1 MASPRYQSVSGNSEA
16 SDRFRKDLDTMFET
30 LREGLAKRGEI
41 ALATQKAKDDY
52 ELGLMAEER
61 QLAER
66 RFQEE
71 RSQSLYEERRDEGRA
86 YQKKT
91 DDMARFQAA
100 KDHFAKQGGS
110 PDDML
115 KIIKDITGAES
126 SSFDDVMGSG
136 KLSDVIAKINFE
148 SVEMAKAAAKS
159 QKTEDAISTY
169 KDRILSVGGEVPD
182 QGEMSNGDY
191 RNLLIKTFANEDLNN
206 AQRKTKASNRTQ
218 LEINAGRAGVDIVG
232 EDGNPRSDSDIVKDL
247 DAKGEQDVL
256 EQAARADAA
265 GEAADLKKEAEDQK
279 LTGALEALKD
289 WADPASL
296 AKAREIVLAFR
307 NKRLDRD
314 HINRSIKVAED
325 INDVLSSKKETKA
338 ISLKAILGDKAF
350 RDKLVGANA
359 MTPQESEMF
368 DEKDGFEKAYRA
380 FKSSLERGGIERFN
394 AFDSMYSQEVAA
406 KTATMEDADPNQVQ
420 SIEKILQQADLSK
433 LLKKEAAIEKL
444 YDDKRNATYKWLPS
458 RMVGSWGVAPLTPA
472 PAPQGQGQGAP
483 APAGAGASTSAPPAV
498 GASLPLA
505 PAVYGREGAAD
516 EFKRGVVRGYEG
528 LKGTAKAAAEMG
540 ADLLRG
546 NDADVAVKPPLE
558 EAEAFDPESITKDD
572 AAGLFAKIQGSS
584 IPLSSR
590 VGMRPERLKAVKEY
604 GTSGGGDERRKVETS
619 MLSLDKMND
628 ESVLNQDDLRRSKAW
643 GRHASGPDKV
653 TGSGLSGMI
662 NLVNPWSPGNLANI
676 VASRNPD
683 GSVTDARAYFGKA
696 LDEDA
701 LKRDNLIRK
710 YKSLDQG
717 LTPTQRVL
725 QNLRGEKAVAAAK
738 KLGLPTGALRSKVA
752 ERDKANSSF
761 NKEYQTENVHETWE
775 KKYAEEGLPFSDDW
789 TDVRHYGSHRSSV
802 MSGFDRFSLI
812 ESIIPSVP
820 TEQNLPSNE
829 ELFERWQQ
837 QKPLPNVPIHRQ
849 GNLGR
854 TTREAALEQSDLSIP
869 MAPMPPKP
877 TSANLGVTED
887 QRRLALQMQAQR
899 EAQMRLDRQA
909 AIEEEKRAEN
919 EAYWSNRLLSPSD
932 PFRNR

>member
-16 SDRFRKDLDTMFET
+16 SDRFRKELDTMFET

-41 ALATQKAKDDY
+41 ALATQKAKDDF

-61 QLAER
+61 QLAEK

-110 PDDML
+110 PDDMQ
-115 KIIKDITGAES
+115 KIIKDITGSES

-136 KLSDVIAKINFE
+136 KLGDVIASINAK
-148 SVEMAKAAAKS
+148 SVEMAKASAKS
-159 QKTEDAISTY
+159 QKTEDAISAY

-182 QGEMSNGDY
+182 QGEMSDDGYKD
-191 RNLLIKTFANEDLNN
+191 LLIKTFANEDLKNT
-206 AQRKTKASNRTQ
+206 QRKTKASNRTQ
-218 LEINAGRAGVDIVG
+218 LEINAGRAGVPIKDK
-232 EDGNPRSDSDIVKDL
+232 DGNPRSDSDIVKDL
-247 DAKGEQDVL
+247 NAKGEQDVL

-406 KTATMEDADPNQVQ
+406 KTEAMEDADPSQVQ
-420 SIEKILQQADLSK
+420 SIEQILQQANLSK

-444 YDDKRNATYKWLPS
+444 YDDKRNAAYKWLPS
-458 RMVGSWGVAPLTPA
+458 RMVGSWGVVPLTPAPA

-483 APAGAGASTSAPPAV
+483 APAGAGASISAPPAV
-498 GASLPLA
+498 GGSLPPA
-505 PAVYGREGAAD
+505 PAVYGREGTSIPA
-516 EFKRGVVRGYEG
+516 
-528 LKGTAKAAAEMG
+528 KGTADTAKAMVS
-540 ADLLRG
+540 
-546 NDADVAVKPPLE
+546 DADVAVKPPLE

-590 VGMRPERLKAVKEY
+590 VGMRPEMLKAVKEY
-604 GTSGGGDERRKVETS
+604 GTSGGVDERDKVEAS

-653 TGSGLSGMI
+653 AGSGLSGMI

-676 VASRNPD
+676 VASRNLD

-761 NKEYQTENVHETWE
+761 NKKYQTENVHETWE

-829 ELFERWQQ
+829 EFGIRRFQQ
-837 QKPLPNVPIHRQ
+837 QEPLPNVPIHKQ

-869 MAPMPPKP
+869 VVSVRPKP

-899 EAQMRLDRQA
+899 EAQRRLDRQA

-919 EAYWSNRLLSPSD
+919 EAYWNNRLLSPSD